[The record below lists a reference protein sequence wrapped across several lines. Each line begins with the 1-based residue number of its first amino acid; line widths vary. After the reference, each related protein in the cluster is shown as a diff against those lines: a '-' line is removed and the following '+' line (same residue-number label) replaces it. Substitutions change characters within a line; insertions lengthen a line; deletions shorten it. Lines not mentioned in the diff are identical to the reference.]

1 MAKVYAF
8 PTKRKLPGGM
18 DAELRRIAKHYVET
32 LYATVTL
39 FDLESDKPSY
49 EEVMELVAEAFTEG
63 IYEAID
69 ELDESE

>member
-18 DAELRRIAKHYVET
+18 EKELKKVAKDYVET
-32 LYATVTL
+32 LYATMVL
-39 FDLESDKPSY
+39 FDLETDKPTY
-49 EEVMELVAEAFTEG
+49 DEVMELVAEAFTEG
-63 IYEAID
+63 VYGAIE